1 MADELSPTSPAK
13 AADVLPSLRE
23 HAGKAANE
31 TVSSGAEAAQVVS
44 SAAESAAQVL
54 DSSLPLLAGYVRNAA
69 QYTNQFADQ
78 LRDKKAEELLS
89 TAVTWCRQQPLL
101 TLAGATVLGF
111 ALSRVAK
118 TGISASGAE
127 AAATNGASDEDR

>member
-1 MADELSPTSPAK
+1 MADENPQTSG

-23 HAGKAANE
+23 HAGKAADS
-31 TVSSGAEAAQVVS
+31 TLSSGVDAAATVGA
-44 SAAESAAQVL
+44 AAESAAKVL
-54 DSSLPLLAGYVRNAA
+54 DDSLPMLAGYVRNAA
-69 QYTNQFADQ
+69 QYTNHLADE

-101 TLAGATVLGF
+101 ALAGATVLGF

-118 TGISASGAE
+118 SGMTPSAGE
-127 AAATNGASDEDR
+127 AGSDGASNES